1 MGEEEEEEE
10 QGKENIIRKTK
21 LEVKKQ
27 ELRRSEEIV
36 GR

>member
-10 QGKENIIRKTK
+10 RGKENIIRKTK